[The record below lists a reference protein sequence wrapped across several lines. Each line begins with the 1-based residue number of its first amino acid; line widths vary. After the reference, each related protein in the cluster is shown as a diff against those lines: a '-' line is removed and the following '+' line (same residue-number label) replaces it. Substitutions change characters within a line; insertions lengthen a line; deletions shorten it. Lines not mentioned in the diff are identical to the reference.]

1 MDCQQCQELFS
12 LYVDEELDPQ
22 HISFLEAHL
31 GQCDR
36 CRMEWEA
43 FRFTVEYLHSLPQE
57 AVPPGFLVGINAKL
71 EDPSLLEKLQNWL
84 TWGSR
89 HKVATSSAVAL
100 LVAGVTAASLMQL
113 GPGPAPDLA
122 PQSRMASS
130 QSQTAPREEPG
141 ATALVL
147 AENTQTTPEDYYP
160 GVPFLSEY
168 EEAADSH
175 MQRFTMV
182 PLPGKSQDLPMVGFV
197 STHKPQYIPFHRE
210 EGSPSFSRMHP
221 FSAIEADLYITIH
234 SSANHSQRAI
244 IKELVQSPQWQA
256 RIHDNSTL
264 LLSVPVENFDQL
276 RKLCCPETTT
286 FTPEYART
294 SLYFSPKRFLT
305 VAVKLD

>member
-22 HISFLEAHL
+22 HTSFLESHLAH
-31 GQCDR
+31 CNR

-43 FRFTVEYLHSLPQE
+43 FRFTVEYLHTLPRE
-57 AVPPGFLVGINAKL
+57 AVPPGFLVGIHSKL
-71 EDPSLLEKLQNWL
+71 EDPSLLAKLQNWL
-84 TWGSR
+84 TWGNR
-89 HKVATSSAVAL
+89 HKVAASSAFAL

-113 GPGPAPDLA
+113 SPGPAPELA
-122 PQSRMASS
+122 PQNRMASS
-130 QSQTAPREEPG
+130 QSQTAPREEPV
-141 ATALVL
+141 ATALML
-147 AENTQTTPEDYYP
+147 AENNETAPEDYYP

-168 EEAADSH
+168 EATDDTH
-175 MQRFTMV
+175 MPRFTVV
-182 PLPGKSQDLPMVGFV
+182 PLPGKSRDLPMVDFV
-197 STHKPQYIPFHRE
+197 STHKPQYMPSHRY
-210 EGSPSFSRMHP
+210 EGFPSFSRMHP
-221 FSAIEADLYITIH
+221 FAAIEADLYITIH

-294 SLYFSPKRFLT
+294 SIYFSPKRFLT